1 MLSKKNNPE
10 IYVRTGYKNIDKNS
24 LFLLPIKHSPNYSSW
39 IFTTP
44 ERAQP
49 AKSPIKH
56 PKASMGK
63 LSNGNTWE
71 SNYAASA
78 FSCDPTDQLAGYLS

>member
-1 MLSKKNNPE
+1 MLSKKNNLE
-10 IYVRTGYKNIDKNS
+10 IYVRTGYKNTGINS
-24 LFLLPIKHSPNYSSW
+24 LFLLPIKPSPNYSSW

-44 ERAQP
+44 EPAQP
-49 AKSPIKH
+49 AKSAIKH
-56 PKASMGK
+56 PKAPMEK

-78 FSCDPTDQLAGYLS
+78 FSSDPTGQIAGHLS